1 MNLKFLILALVVPSI
16 LLFLPIHT
24 AYNLS
29 LIELAFMDFT
39 EAMGS
44 YNLPYDANSRA
55 FLIVFGIVITGI
67 CSISFLFLNPDR
79 KLWKWLFW
87 IIVLLV
93 NFAAWGSTILS
104 KSALTGQNIE
114 WTTAQGLL
122 IVSILLQA
130 FAIYK
135 HPKAS
140 KLFGF

>member
-1 MNLKFLILALVVPSI
+1 MNLKFLILVLFIPTS
-16 LLFLPIHT
+16 LQFLPIHT
-24 AYNLS
+24 TYSLS
-29 LIELAFMDFT
+29 LMELAFMDFT

-44 YNLPYDANSRA
+44 YNLPYDTNSRA
-55 FLIVFGIVITGI
+55 FLIVLGVCITGI
-67 CSISFLFLNPDR
+67 CSLAFVFFNLEKKIWR
-79 KLWKWLFW
+79 WLFW
-87 IIVLLV
+87 SIVLLV